1 MFESDAK
8 MLAGKE
14 KREMEA
20 LFGKKAPVSAA
31 STTKKF
37 EPSGSSG
44 QLPSMFASGGGAS
57 GTLMS
62 SGSAATMKVD
72 KGVYDSATGGAKAAG
87 KPVDRGGVSK
97 LNMGSAGVMDTSRS
111 SAVDVANRGKFAGSA
126 SSGSVSKLNMGSAGV
141 MDTSRSAHVDV
152 ANRGK
157 FGSTGTS
164 SSSSTVSK
172 LNMGSAGVM
181 DTSRSKPVTE
191 ANRASFGAKPSPSSS
206 AGATKTVSRD
216 PMSQNGVL
224 RKFAWEQ

>member
-20 LFGKKAPVSAA
+20 LFGKKTPVNTAHTS
-31 STTKKF
+31 KKF
-37 EPSGSSG
+37 ESGGGSG

-87 KPVDRGGVSK
+87 KP
-97 LNMGSAGVMDTSRS
+97 MD
-111 SAVDVANRGKFAGSA
+111 K
-126 SSGSVSKLNMGSAGV
+126 GSVSKLNMGSAGV
-141 MDTSRSAHVDV
+141 MDTSRGSQVDV

-157 FGSTGTS
+157 FGSTTAS
-164 SSSSTVSK
+164 PSASVSK

-191 ANRASFGAKPSPSSS
+191 ANRGSFGAKGSSGS
-206 AGATKTVSRD
+206 AAGATKTVSRD